1 MEEGLTIVYT
11 GDGKGKTTAAL
22 GLALRAAGY
31 KAKILML
38 QFIKG
43 TWKSGEVA
51 SAKMLAPYFEIRQ
64 LGIGFVTW
72 HPKRPFE
79 EHRDAAQKA
88 WEEAKSIVLSD
99 AYDVIILD
107 EINNATR
114 FNLIPVEEV
123 VDLIKKKPAKL
134 HLVLTGRG
142 AAPEVMEVADLVTE
156 MKMVKHPFEKGQ
168 WARKMLDY

>member
-1 MEEGLTIVYT
+1 MEKGLVIIYT

-22 GLALRAAGY
+22 GLVLRAAGY
-31 KAKILML
+31 KSKVLML

-43 TWKSGEVA
+43 TWKTGELE

-79 EHRDAAQKA
+79 EHRNVAQKV
-88 WEEAKSIVLSD
+88 WEEVKNIVLSD

-114 FNLIPVEEV
+114 FNLIPVQEV
-123 VDLIKKKPAKL
+123 VDLVKRKPARL

-142 AAPEVMEVADLVTE
+142 AAQEVIEAADLVTE
-156 MKMVKHPFEKGQ
+156 MKMIKHPFEKGE
-168 WARKMLDY
+168 WARKIIDY

>member
-1 MEEGLTIVYT
+1 MEKGLVIIYT

-22 GLALRAAGY
+22 GLVLRATGY
-31 KAKILML
+31 KSKVLML

-43 TWKSGEVA
+43 TWKTGELE

-79 EHRDAAQKA
+79 EHRNAAQKV
-88 WEEAKSIVLSD
+88 WEEVKNIVLSD

-114 FNLIPVEEV
+114 FNLIPVKEV
-123 VDLIKKKPAKL
+123 VDLVKRKPARL

-142 AAPEVMEVADLVTE
+142 AAQEVIEAADLVTE
-156 MKMVKHPFEKGQ
+156 MKMIKHPFEKRE
-168 WARKMLDY
+168 WARKIIDY